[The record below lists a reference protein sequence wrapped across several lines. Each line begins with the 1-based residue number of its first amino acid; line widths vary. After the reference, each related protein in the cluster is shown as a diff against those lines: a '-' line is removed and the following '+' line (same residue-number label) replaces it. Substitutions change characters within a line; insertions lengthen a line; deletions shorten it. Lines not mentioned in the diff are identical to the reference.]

1 MFCCSKI
8 LNEFLH
14 EVNKV
19 VLFEPPSGCLG
30 DPAPLASW
38 GKSANELVYCGLGGC
53 LRTRLR
59 GCSIGD
65 RSDAVHVRVVIL
77 RNCRSSWTTLEVH
90 NGTKSIVVLKDECIP
105 DTNRLSDILSVVERN
120 DIPLAVVEFCPPSQ
134 TRTPAPT
141 PIAVVNNHGWKTVK
155 LHSRPFTVHH
165 DKRERLS
172 TSDSCHS
179 TQCSAAQCSHDQHAA
194 EQREDGLN
202 CLSTDL
208 NSCDTENT
216 AAAADELRSGF
227 GLSGRL
233 DLGSRTVQFSSGVN
247 VTQCVLA
254 LLSWQTT
261 CRAVD

>member
-1 MFCCSKI
+1 MNAFPTGVG
-8 LNEFLH
+8 H
-14 EVNKV
+14 
-19 VLFEPPSGCLG
+19 
-30 DPAPLASW
+30 
-38 GKSANELVYCGLGGC
+38 
-53 LRTRLR
+53 
-59 GCSIGD
+59 
-65 RSDAVHVRVVIL
+65 
-77 RNCRSSWTTLEVH
+77 
-90 NGTKSIVVLKDECIP
+90 
-105 DTNRLSDILSVVERN
+105 TNRLSDILSVVERN

-141 PIAVVNNHGWKTVK
+141 PIAVVNNHGWRTVK

-208 NSCDTENT
+208 NSRDTENT

-233 DLGSRTVQFSSGVN
+233 DLGSRTVQFSSGVS

-254 LLSWQTT
+254 LHSWQTT
-261 CRAVD
+261 SRAVD

>member
-1 MFCCSKI
+1 MNAFPTGVG
-8 LNEFLH
+8 H
-14 EVNKV
+14 
-19 VLFEPPSGCLG
+19 
-30 DPAPLASW
+30 
-38 GKSANELVYCGLGGC
+38 
-53 LRTRLR
+53 
-59 GCSIGD
+59 
-65 RSDAVHVRVVIL
+65 
-77 RNCRSSWTTLEVH
+77 
-90 NGTKSIVVLKDECIP
+90 
-105 DTNRLSDILSVVERN
+105 TNRLNDILSVVERN
-120 DIPLAVVEFCPPSQ
+120 DIPMAVVEFCPPSQ

-141 PIAVVNNHGWKTVK
+141 PIAVVNNHGWRTVK

-216 AAAADELRSGF
+216 AAAAADELRSGF

-247 VTQCVLA
+247 VTQCVL
-254 LLSWQTT
+254 LSWQTT
-261 CRAVD
+261 YRTVD